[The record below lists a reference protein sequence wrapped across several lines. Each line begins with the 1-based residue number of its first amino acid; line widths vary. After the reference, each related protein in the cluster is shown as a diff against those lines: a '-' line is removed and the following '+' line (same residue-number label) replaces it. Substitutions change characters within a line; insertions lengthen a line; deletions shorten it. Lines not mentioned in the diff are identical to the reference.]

1 MNTAG
6 VSEVAEELARYSVRS
21 FWFPYP
27 RIDQRI
33 LSKTAVNRMDYY
45 FPGLRGWQQ
54 IAGSVAIPS
63 AAQQMPSR
71 LRGRSINVRC
81 VPGADVIPRD

>member
-1 MNTAG
+1 MNIAA
-6 VSEVAEELARYSVRS
+6 VPKVAEELARYSVRS
-21 FWFPYP
+21 FRFPYLW
-27 RIDQRI
+27 IDQRI
-33 LSKTAVNRMDYY
+33 LSKTTVNRMDYY
-45 FPGLRGWQQ
+45 FPGLRSWQQ

-71 LRGRSINVRC
+71 LRGRSINVCC